1 MSTRRVW
8 HEETDL
14 SDFDAIVLPGGF
26 SYGDYLRCGAIARF
40 APALQSLIDF
50 AAKGGRVLGI
60 SADFR
65 CSNWAS
71 PWCTDP
77 QPGSA
82 LHL

>member
-50 AAKGGRVLGI
+50 AARADACLA
-60 SADFR
+60 SATDFR
-65 CSNWAS
+65 CSQNWAS
-71 PWCTDP
+71 
-77 QPGSA
+77 S
-82 LHL
+82 LVH